1 MAELRVGVGKRS
13 RRPSDGRAVQA
24 QRRQRRRQADAGNTR
39 TRLYLERI
47 RRSRFRLSRRDETCV
62 LPVDGNL
69 PVAKCYMLQPA
80 SANFLTAEALADGL
94 MWVSWLSTAPNS
106 PIRSA
111 MCRTSASA

>member
-24 QRRQRRRQADAGNTR
+24 QRSQRRWQADTGNTR
-39 TRLYLERI
+39 TRLYLEKEKQI
-47 RRSRFRLSRRDETCV
+47 STQPTRRDMCV
-62 LPVDGNL
+62 PVEGSL